1 MPKKK
6 IKIADKDILGD
17 QVDVEEEQK
26 VEEATPPVEKPM
38 GILEEHF
45 TLGSW
50 KGHPNY
56 SCLHCSW
63 SGIEKIRATDHYTG
77 NHMALPKSKTVGAK
91 IYDRFG
97 NLITEREV

>member
-6 IKIADKDILGD
+6 IKITDENMLSN
-17 QVDVEEEQK
+17 QVEEEQK
-26 VEEATPPVEKPM
+26 VEEITPPVEKPM

-56 SCLHCSW
+56 SCRHCSW
-63 SGIEKIRATDHYTG
+63 SGIEKIRAMDHYTG
-77 NHMALPKSKTVGAK
+77 NHMALPKSKTIGAK